1 MNIPLERSQQIS
13 RREFLTR
20 AIKAS
25 TLLAALG
32 VGAFRWRMPR
42 ALIQLQPA
50 MPWPDFSRTNTGP
63 AIAIANGAERRR
75 TLRAALNSLGGIRS
89 FVEPGD
95 RVLIKV
101 NAAFSSPPSIGA
113 TTHPELLEELIVLC
127 REAGANEVVVAD
139 YPINEPETSFRLTG
153 IAAAT
158 ARAGGRMHIPAPSDF
173 EPLHHPQARLLRDW
187 PVFTS
192 PLRRANK
199 LIGVAPVKDHARSG
213 ASMTLKNWYGF
224 LGGQRALF
232 HQQVHELISELAV
245 LFKPTFVVLDGTM
258 TMFRNGP
265 TGGSFSDL
273 KPTHC
278 MIVATDPVAA
288 DAFGAT
294 LLGRKPSDIPFITKA
309 AAAGAGTANFELLNP
324 VRVNSI

>member
-1 MNIPLERSQQIS
+1 MNAPLERSQQID
-13 RREFLTR
+13 RREFLKRT
-20 AIKAS
+20 IKAS
-25 TLLAALG
+25 ALLAALG
-32 VGAFRWRMPR
+32 VGAFRWRMTHTR
-42 ALIQLQPA
+42 IQPQPV
-50 MPWPDFSRTNTGP
+50 MPWPDFSRPNVGP
-63 AIAIANGAERRR
+63 TIAIASGAQRRR
-75 TLRAALNSLGGIRS
+75 TLRAALDSLGGLRS

-101 NAAFSSPPSIGA
+101 NAAFSSPPSVGA
-113 TTHPELLEELIVLC
+113 TTHPELIEELIVLC
-127 REAGANEVVVAD
+127 RKAGADDVVVAD
-139 YPINEPETSFRLTG
+139 YPINEPETSFRITG

-158 ARAGGRMHIPAPSDF
+158 AQAGGRLHIPSLSDF
-173 EPLHHPQARLLRDW
+173 EPLNHPQARLLRDW
-187 PVFTS
+187 PVFAS

-232 HQQVHELISELAV
+232 HQQVHEVISELAV

-294 LLGRKPSDIPFITKA
+294 LLGRKLSDLPFLTKA

-324 VRVNSI
+324 VRVNAT